1 MADYE
6 TMRRNKLALKN
17 KMTNPA
23 LIVDPP
29 KGNNNDTLIVDPV
42 IKSLATTISSTPVAK
57 RNLVVSTPM
66 TRKTA
71 GIAKQRTV
79 NPFYNTY

>member
-6 TMRRNKLALKN
+6 TMRKDKLARKN
-17 KMTNPA
+17 KITNPG

-29 KGNNNDTLIVDPV
+29 KGNGNDGLIVDPV
-42 IKSLATTISSTPVAK
+42 IKSSAVPTTVTPVAK
-57 RNLVVSTPM
+57 RNLIVSTPM
-66 TRKTA
+66 TRKSA

>member
-6 TMRRNKLALKN
+6 TMRKNKLALKD
-17 KMTNPA
+17 KITNPG

-29 KGNNNDTLIVDPV
+29 KGNGDSRLIVDPV
-42 IKSLATTISSTPVAK
+42 IKSSAVSTMVTPVAK
-57 RNLVVSTPM
+57 RNIVLSTPM
-66 TRKTA
+66 TRTTA

>member
-6 TMRRNKLALKN
+6 TMRKNKLALKDKN
-17 KMTNPA
+17 TKPG
-23 LIVDPP
+23 LIVDPLMRP
-29 KGNNNDTLIVDPV
+29 DLIVDPV
-42 IKSLATTISSTPVAK
+42 IKSSAVPNTVTPTAK